1 MAKAQLSFA
10 DIGVTVTVPAGTRI
24 IEISDKL
31 NSGIVYGCRE
41 GDCGTCLMK
50 VTQGMENLS
59 EPSALEAKIL
69 KEHFASRDT
78 RVACQAQALGG
89 EIVVRPA

>member
-10 DIGVTVTVPAGTRI
+10 DIGVTITVPAGTRV

-69 KEHFASRDT
+69 K
-78 RVACQAQALGG
+78 
-89 EIVVRPA
+89 

>member
-10 DIGVTVTVPAGTRI
+10 DINVTVTVPAGTRV

-31 NSGIVYGCRE
+31 NSGIIYGCRE

-50 VTQGMENLS
+50 VVEGMENLS
-59 EPSALEAKIL
+59 EPSALEARIL
-69 KEHFASRDT
+69 K
-78 RVACQAQALGG
+78 
-89 EIVVRPA
+89 